1 MVEINR
7 RRFVAGA
14 GALAAGAATRGGGGP
29 ETAAA
34 AASRPARG
42 FVPPGGARYRV
53 VIDNDLSGDPDGLFA
68 LVHHLLSPSVEIRA
82 IVGSGLRAGD
92 PFDPSDETATNAYR
106 RALEVLRLMHLS
118 GRVPAY
124 AGSNQPL
131 ADTSTA
137 RDSAGARALVAEALR
152 DDPRPLYV
160 ACGASLTTL
169 ASAYLLEPRIADRLT
184 LVWIGGPEYPGTPAP
199 PGSSGPEYNLRIDI
213 AAAQVVF
220 NESAIPIWQVP
231 RNAYRQALVSMSE
244 LYSKVRGAGRIG
256 AYLYDSILAIHEL
269 AAAAGLNLGETYIV
283 GDSPL
288 VLLTALQ
295 SSFQADPS
303 SSFYEQRVAP
313 GINDDGSYAFPA
325 TGRQIRVYT
334 ELDIRLMLDDCFAKL
349 ELHHGRGRSSR
360 SQ

>member
-14 GALAAGAATRGGGGP
+14 GALAAGAAASSGGAGP

-34 AASRPARG
+34 SSRPTRG
-42 FVPPGGARYRV
+42 FVPPGGPRFRV

-68 LVHHLLSPSVEIRA
+68 LVHHLLSPSVDIRA

-92 PFDPSDETATNAYR
+92 PFDPSNETATNAYR
-106 RALEVLRLMHLS
+106 RALEVLHLMRLG

-124 AGSNQPL
+124 AGSNEPL
-131 ADTSTA
+131 ADTGTP
-137 RDSAGARALVAEALR
+137 RDMAGARALVAEALR
-152 DDPRPLYV
+152 TDTPPLFV
-160 ACGASLTTL
+160 TCGASLTTL

-199 PGSSGPEYNLRIDI
+199 PGSTGPEYNLRIDI
-213 AAAQVVF
+213 KAAQVVF

-231 RNAYRQALVSMSE
+231 RNAYRQTLVSMSE
-244 LYSKVRGAGRIG
+244 LYLKVRGAGRIG
-256 AYLYDSILAIHEL
+256 TYVYDKIFAVHEL
-269 AAAAGLNLGETYIV
+269 AAAAGLNIGETYIV

-303 SSFYEQRVAP
+303 SSFYEERVAP
-313 GINDDGSYAFPA
+313 HINDDGSYAFPA
-325 TGRQIRVYT
+325 TGRRIRVYT
-334 ELDIRLMLDDCFAKL
+334 ELDVRLMLDDFFAKL
-349 ELHHGRGRSSR
+349 ARSSR